1 MREIKFRA
9 WVPIKKTL
17 CEVLIID
24 YKEKAVQLP
33 IETEVNASYW
43 WDETKWSFKDINL
56 MQYTG
61 LKGKNGVEIYEGDVV
76 QDSTEQNYVVAYD
89 EERAAFILIWCSNDD
104 RFETFEYQ
112 KTLKVI
118 GNIYENPELAEDV
131 SL

>member
-1 MREIKFRA
+1 MKFRA
-9 WVPIKKTL
+9 WVPVEKTI
-17 CEVLIID
+17 CEVLIIN
-24 YKEKAVQLP
+24 YKDRTVQLP
-33 IETEVNASYW
+33 IQTAVTAPYW
-43 WDETKWSFKDINL
+43 WDETVWDFEKVVL

-61 LKGKNGVEIYEGDVV
+61 LKDKNGIDIFEGDVV
-76 QDSTEQNYVVAYD
+76 QDSTEQNYVVVYD